1 MSSMFTPKDWKS
13 LPARKALSATEIV
26 SGLAKLDGWKLN
38 GDGANVAIEKTF
50 TFANYFE
57 TIAFV
62 NALAFVA
69 HTQDHHPDLSVH
81 YNRCVVRFNT
91 HDVGGLSV
99 TDFECAR
106 QADALVATS
115 SAA

>member
-1 MSSMFTPKDWKS
+1 VKRLT
-13 LPARKALSATEIV
+13 
-26 SGLAKLDGWKLN
+26 DG
-38 GDGANVAIEKTF
+38 GADVAIEKTF
-50 TFANYFE
+50 TFTNYFE

-91 HDVGGLSV
+91 HDVGGLSA

-106 QADALVATS
+106 QADALLSTAAT
-115 SAA
+115 